1 MTQSRATQRYSLG
14 DVVTLV
20 DPVAGAGMPRPALIL
35 ADTGDDGIVVAR
47 ITTHQP
53 RDSFDVSVNDLP
65 QASLNR
71 PSVVRPHKL
80 ATIKKSRVNRKI
92 GTLAD
97 ADLGKVK
104 DSFRR
109 LGIVE

>member
-1 MTQSRATQRYSLG
+1 MTQSRGIQRYSLG

-20 DPVAGAGMPRPALIL
+20 DPVAGGGMSRPALIL
-35 ADTGDDGIVVAR
+35 ADTGDDDIVVAR

-53 RDSFDVSVNDLP
+53 RDSFDVSVNDLS

-71 PSVVRPHKL
+71 PSLVRPHKL
-80 ATIKKSRVNRKI
+80 ATIKRNGVNRKI
-92 GTLAD
+92 GTLSD
-97 ADLGKVK
+97 ADLERVK